1 MKKTKIYITAL
12 ASLVFAASC
21 DSDQA
26 VVEEVLET
34 FTSGAVLRTL
44 DSSGSFDMFRT
55 ERTFAVTVEEQDE
68 QNGELIDRVDITID
82 YVDNNKEAPTGDDTN
97 LGVAFATLAASDF
110 TIGDRGLPAADFSYT
125 MAEALAA
132 LGVDL
137 TDVLPGDRIAI
148 NLELFFTDGRSFK
161 ASDAAVTVTGGSF
174 FSSPFLYSL
183 LIDDGITFGKKG
195 VFLKEVNIVPGE
207 VLNDYS
213 VNITIDDKEGGD
225 LLETLNVYR
234 TFRDLTIGEDGT
246 NLTQEEALIATFDI
260 ASLDLEVDPDDEDDL
275 GTRTLN
281 YVIPSTPADVLG
293 TGITLDQLA
302 LGDDFQIRYEIITAD
317 GRIVTTDEGGTEYFD
332 VIATTECIQLNLDT
346 PVPGEYT
353 IEFEDSFGDGWD
365 GAFISVEIDGSSTNY
380 TLEGGSSGT
389 SSFTV
394 PEGATSLVLTYTD
407 GLYEEEHSYTIVDPN
422 DNDAFADG
430 PNPNVGVI
438 PIKVCQ
444 PEE

>member
-1 MKKTKIYITAL
+1 MKKTKLYITAL
-12 ASLVFAASC
+12 ASLIFAASC

-55 ERTFAVTVEEQDE
+55 ERTFAVTIEEQDE

-82 YVDNNKEAPTGDDTN
+82 YVDNNKEGATGDDTN

-110 TIGDRGLPAADFSYT
+110 TIGERGLPTADFSYT
-125 MAEALAA
+125 MAEALTA

-137 TDVLPGDRIAI
+137 TEVLPGDRIVI

-174 FSSPFLYSL
+174 FSSPFSYANTIS
-183 LIDDGITFGKKG
+183 DGITFGKKG

-213 VNITIDDKEGGD
+213 VNITIDDREGGD

-246 NLTQEEALIATFDI
+246 NLTQDEALIATFDI

-293 TGITLDQLA
+293 TGISLDQLA

-317 GRIVTTDEGGTEYFD
+317 GRIVTTDEADTEYFD
-332 VIATTECIQLNLDT
+332 LIPTTECIQLNLDA

-365 GAFISVEIDGSSTNY
+365 GAFITAEIDGSSTNY

-389 SSFTV
+389 ATFTV

-407 GLYEEEHSYTIVDPN
+407 GSFEEEHSYTIVDPN
-422 DNDAFADG
+422 GNDAFADG